1 MKIHP
6 LVESLF
12 LEWRVRV
19 HNGMPD
25 PSDAGHTKIL
35 REVCLDFGL
44 KHKDVNEI
52 IPVVESV
59 YRKLNEEDLVKN
71 KDTGN
76 IYTVKN
82 VNKDKH
88 TLIKKNASKDDI
100 EKAKKADD
108 SESETQ
114 SQQLSDKDKKAV
126 IDKQE
131 EVDTAVNNVVDKTVQ
146 ADKETKEK
154 IKNLMTKAIGN
165 EKLSEDIVVVE
176 FYAEWNK
183 SNMTD
188 LSNFKDVKTYLVNI
202 EHCPELTKKYK
213 ILSVPTLIIF
223 NNKF

>member
-19 HNGMPD
+19 YNGMPD

-35 REVCLDFGL
+35 RDICLESGL
-44 KHKDVNEI
+44 NAEDVNKI

-71 KDTGN
+71 KETGN
-76 IYTVKN
+76 VYTVKN

-88 TLIKKNASKDDI
+88 TLIKKDASKDDI

-126 IDKQE
+126 IDKQK

-146 ADKETKEK
+146 ADEETKEK
-154 IKNLMTKAIGN
+154 IKNLI
-165 EKLSEDIVVVE
+165 
-176 FYAEWNK
+176 
-183 SNMTD
+183 
-188 LSNFKDVKTYLVNI
+188 
-202 EHCPELTKKYK
+202 
-213 ILSVPTLIIF
+213 
-223 NNKF
+223 